1 MKRSISMKASTQRK
15 ENSSL
20 DLWEIDHLLTDDETA
35 KIVGVTPGTLQ
46 VWRSTGRYK
55 LPFVKVGRNVRYV
68 QSNLIDWIQ
77 EPTHLD
83 VIKHEQNRQGEGR
96 WRIPRPSQTN

>member
-1 MKRSISMKASTQRK
+1 MKRSISTNASIHRK

-20 DLWEIDHLLTDDETA
+20 GLSEIDQLLTDEEAA
-35 KIVGVTPGTLQ
+35 KILGVTPGTLQ

-68 QSNLIDWIQ
+68 QSNLISWIQ
-77 EPTHLD
+77 ERTYPNE
-83 VIKHEQNRQGEGR
+83 V
-96 WRIPRPSQTN
+96 PSPNAHAGVQS

>member
-1 MKRSISMKASTQRK
+1 MKRSISTNASIHRK

-20 DLWEIDHLLTDDETA
+20 GLSEIDQLLTDEEAA
-35 KIVGVTPGTLQ
+35 KILGVTPGTLQ

-68 QSNLIDWIQ
+68 QSNLISWIP
-77 EPTHLD
+77 ERTYPND
-83 VIKHEQNRQGEGR
+83 V
-96 WRIPRPSQTN
+96 PSPHAHAGVQS

>member
-1 MKRSISMKASTQRK
+1 MKRSISIKASTQHE

-20 DLWEIDHLLTDDETA
+20 DLSQSDYLLTDEEAA
-35 KIVGVTPGTLQ
+35 KILGVTPGTLQ

-68 QSNLIDWIQ
+68 RSNLIDWIQ
-77 EPTHLD
+77 ERTHPYA
-83 VIKHEQNRQGEGR
+83 IKHE
-96 WRIPRPSQTN
+96 